1 MQCLRQPAYL
11 SVWLGPV
18 EPARVSMMRGA
29 NFMAISTTVLSRL
42 PSSLA
47 KGFAS
52 SMSFVRFS
60 SAGAEPNFLA
70 YSSAEYL
77 HSLCGQNEEG
87 PLREDPPVL
96 WQRESLEDTGAEH
109 EKGEACCMVTPHS
122 GSLQIFKENGKLLK
136 KLK

>member
-1 MQCLRQPAYL
+1 MRPNL

-18 EPARVSMMRGA
+18 DPARVSIMSGT

-42 PSSLA
+42 PSSFA

-60 SAGAEPNFLA
+60 SAGADPNFLA

-77 HSLCGQNEEG
+77 GKHSFQL
-87 PLREDPPVL
+87 
-96 WQRESLEDTGAEH
+96 
-109 EKGEACCMVTPHS
+109 
-122 GSLQIFKENGKLLK
+122 LQIVPGPTASTAG
-136 KLK
+136 